1 MKDQQISEKYANYD
15 GSIPLQND
23 KHELF
28 CQSYVEHFNRE
39 KATQDAGYTGTK
51 WSMAVCAHRLL
62 KKVNIVKR
70 IEFLQK
76 QKIEETK
83 KIWKRTALD
92 VLNDIDLIKNRCMGF
107 VLDEKLKQYKID
119 HKTALKCL
127 ELEGKYLGMWEGD
140 NIEQEKSVYIEGVDE
155 LED

>member
-1 MKDQQISEKYANYD
+1 MQVDMSK
-15 GSIPLQND
+15 GG
-23 KHELF
+23 
-28 CQSYVEHFNRE
+28 
-39 KATQDAGYTGTK
+39 GYQAID
-51 WSMAVCAHRLL
+51 SSS
-62 KKVNIVKR
+62 N
-70 IEFLQK
+70 
-76 QKIEETK
+76 
-83 KIWKRTALD
+83 
-92 VLNDIDLIKNRCMGF
+92 IDLIKNRCMGF